1 MKYLPLLS
9 CAALLLA
16 GCQQKAEEA
25 PPPPA
30 ALSEGDATIM
40 VNRNEVELASMDA
53 GRIKALYAPDVVA
66 FDPGVDGL
74 ITERA
79 AFDKAQDEFAAMK
92 FDGFQRKDRKVQVLD
107 ADTFIVS
114 GTSAIGST
122 AKPSNNSIVRYTDV
136 YQKQPDGKWLIVN
149 EHISMV
155 K

>member
-1 MKYLPLLS
+1 MNYIPLLS

-16 GCQQKAEEA
+16 GCQQKAEA

-30 ALSEGDATIM
+30 KLSDGDATIIA
-40 VNRNEVELASMDA
+40 NRNEVEFASTDA
-53 GRIKALYAPDVVA
+53 ARIKAVYAPDIVA
-66 FDPGVDGL
+66 FDPGVEGL
-74 ITERA
+74 ITDRA

-92 FDGFQRKDRKVQVLD
+92 FDSFERKDRKVQVLD

-122 AKPSNNSIVRYTDV
+122 VKPSNNGVFRYTEV
-136 YQKQPDGKWLIVN
+136 YQKQPDGKWQIVN
-149 EHISMV
+149 EHISMT